1 MLALPGAAPGVAD
14 VLADV
19 RALAGCATGAAPGGP
34 ATPEERAAW
43 LAGLRLVVDA
53 AEAAFTGVLADF
65 DTGGD
70 GQVLHAAAS
79 TQSWLRGALGLAAG
93 EASERVQIARHC
105 HDLLAAPVAA
115 LLAAPHQADATENQQ
130 CEGHLSYEHLRSIHR
145 TARALPPSARP
156 DGVRRP
162 DRSGYPAGC

>member
-1 MLALPGAAPGVAD
+1 MRHA
-14 VLADV
+14 
-19 RALAGCATGAAPGGP
+19 GGP

-65 DTGGD
+65 DTDGD

-93 EASERVQIARHC
+93 EASERVQIARHRQRP
-105 HDLLAAPVAA
+105 A
-115 LLAAPHQADATENQQ
+115 
-130 CEGHLSYEHLRSIHR
+130 RR
-145 TARALPPSARP
+145 T
-156 DGVRRP
+156 GRRP
-162 DRSGYPAGC
+162 AVSTHPTTDPATRPRASRAVRGSPVV